1 MNYLLYLFFIFKKK
15 LYIFIFTLE
24 KESKWWHDQK
34 VVIIHAHIF
43 FSQLIW
49 WTEKLLLWFGVL
61 KILLMNFGHCGIF
74 LVCAAKPD
82 FKKLFL
88 SWPLGRHAHQKV
100 TRFPGKFRLYV
111 TFGLWCVTVIV
122 CQKWKKSATNKNASR
137 NFSLTV
143 YWGRTK
149 CWCMFYTF

>member
-24 KESKWWHDQK
+24 KESKWCHDQK
-34 VVIIHAHIF
+34 VVIIHAHTF

-74 LVCAAKPD
+74 LVCVC
-82 FKKLFL
+82 
-88 SWPLGRHAHQKV
+88 R
-100 TRFPGKFRLYV
+100 TRFLKAFFVV
-111 TFGLWCVTVIV
+111 TPWPTRSSKSHTFPRKILLICDIWTMVWCVTTQ
-122 CQKWKKSATNKNASR
+122 CAKNENKCD
-137 NFSLTV
+137 
-143 YWGRTK
+143 K
-149 CWCMFYTF
+149 